1 MIVFRRVGCHQCI
14 DKTGALHAGNRC
26 MDKRNGICI
35 MRACLWGLFI
45 SIVCFLPVLQ
55 ASESSDRD
63 TISRNLDLSSVGG
76 RQMSVEEAIRLAL
89 VHNPDINIVQDRLSI
104 VKEAFQKTDA
114 LFRPRLSFY
123 TELST
128 GDAPSAYLFKTIDK
142 RILPENTNFND
153 PGMFNNIENGFNI
166 SLNLY
171 NGGKDSAAVRK
182 AASDIRKARAL
193 ADQTKNSIV
202 SSVIRLFFSALKAG
216 EYIDIARQ
224 SVETVEEQLRIMSVR
239 FKGGGV
245 LRSDLL
251 SLEVRL
257 ADAKKDLTHSR
268 NIHEATLSGLN
279 VLLGRKP
286 DTPLK
291 LVAGCDCPIVFPGS
305 YQEAVVI
312 AMEKR
317 PEIIKAKEA
326 LQQARLA
333 VTTAE
338 AGYLPRVDLNA
349 RWYLDSDNFK
359 LNGGSNNYTAAV
371 VMNWDLYTGQ
381 STASDISMAGYGL
394 NLARKNMTKTELA
407 VFEDVKRAYLNHE
420 DATGRLEVA
429 AKSVEMADESLSL
442 IKQRYEGG
450 SESVSR
456 YLETELARSR
466 SRMNRVTAFYDE
478 KIALS
483 DIAVAMGILS
493 QAWKE

>member
-1 MIVFRRVGCHQCI
+1 MCRENRS
-14 DKTGALHAGNRC
+14 LYAGSFF
-26 MDKRNGICI
+26 MDKGARICFI
-35 MRACLWGLFI
+35 GACLWGLV
-45 SIVCFLPVLQ
+45 IVAECFLPALQ
-55 ASESSDRD
+55 ALESNDNGM
-63 TISRNLDLSSVGG
+63 IAANLDLSSVGG
-76 RQMSVEEAIRLAL
+76 NPMTVEEMIRLAL
-89 VHNPDINIVQDRLSI
+89 VHNPDINMVEDRL
-104 VKEAFQKTDA
+104 KMAEEALQRTDA

-128 GDAPSAYLFKTIDK
+128 GDAPSAYLFKTIDQ
-142 RILPENTNFND
+142 RLLPENTNFND
-153 PGMFNNIENGFNI
+153 PGMFNNIETGLNLT
-166 SLNLY
+166 LNLY
-171 NGGKDSAAVRK
+171 NGGKDSASVRK
-182 AASDIRKARAL
+182 AASDIRKVRAL
-193 ADQTKNSIV
+193 TEQTQNSIV
-202 SSVIRLFFSALKAG
+202 SSVIRLFFSALKSR

-239 FKGGGV
+239 FRGGGV

-268 NIHEATLSGLN
+268 NIHEVTLSGLN

-291 LVAGCDCPIVFPGS
+291 LVAGCDCPIAFPGS

-317 PEIIKAKEA
+317 PEIIEAREA
-326 LQQARLA
+326 LQQARLG

-349 RWYLDSDNFK
+349 RWYLDSDNLK

-381 STASDISMAGYGL
+381 STASDISIAGYGL

-450 SESVSR
+450 SESVTR